1 MASFAEKNFDFQILI
16 KTEGGKERAYCGYQ
30 ETGSTSTVVPSQ
42 TRNFIAVDYDKQGQA
57 THTFDGAWNAPG
69 SGKLPQYKF
78 CSGEIYHKLRNM
90 VSCSFEDWP
99 WGEHQDGSPTTGTAD
114 SNGPARVN
122 GKYFYDEPSVT
133 VSLQA
138 GTSDFYNESLTTDEE
153 LQNARAI
160 STGSITFKQVSGQ
173 ADPIKEIKFWG
184 QKVCDVLGLPEAVWV
199 TVDAVHID
207 ATDNNHSFRGNII
220 GSNLTVHEKF
230 IIPQGADIGAGL
242 PFKIYNDTFE
252 KLIKYSSL
260 QTNNHTN
267 NLLIGYAADVDNNY
281 SDYPSSGT
289 GYAERKFRIS
299 TTGAIGAGTLTPSY
313 PLHVSGSWYSQG
325 VGAVFEYGRVGIG
338 TKTPIHALHVATASG
353 YAQVAITTDGDEG
366 TDKSLINLGTT
377 SNPTMHGIEMVQ
389 GSPGV
394 GLTGDGDGFG
404 RMFFNTMGS
413 PRMTIDYLGRV
424 GIGDSTPSKVLTVNG
439 DISSSADIYLKEGR
453 KVIWGDASTTGGW
466 IEGTANHIELRH
478 IQGTSEAAIQVDT
491 YGMIKFANHWNGVNP
506 STDLDINDDLRMI
519 ISGSNV
525 GIGTSTPRKRL
536 HIVNSGIAITGAS
549 GIETQDPWDDAR
561 FIIDSGVSTGHHLM
575 KLSNDNGN
583 CLWVQG
589 DRVYMNVPLA
599 IGQESLTGYGSVV
612 ADSNDLVVEGQF
624 SAGGS
629 AGSAIYKLQIG
640 DQMGIPSAEGDLSVG
655 NDLNLGA
662 GHIHS
667 DNTIKFLTAGGSA
680 QKGNFSQIYC
690 GTTYAND
697 GSTSGTVDT
706 LNGYLLQGTAVIDS
720 SKYAYFDRLYIGA
733 GANDGY
739 FYSDSDGRT
748 AFIGGDFYIRP
759 EVTNTYIYSTNIYL
773 GGNSANDYIKCR
785 ASTISG
791 TSWSIPGNGNASLG
805 SIQVVGLTTTNDV
818 SCDVIQ
824 TSAGSGAYKN
834 FGSLDLFAS
843 NDGNIT
849 TVDFMAAL
857 ASYGM
862 ITSNAAGGGG
872 GTNGH
877 SHLHAVGKVQW
888 NYAGSCNITDG
899 PHGESIELAG
909 CVVEVFNNGTT
920 YYVRI
925 SSPTTTN
932 GGTQS
937 RQIYAYNYQGS
948 NYSPGWFKI
957 MTSIGD
963 QYITGDLDVS
973 GPLSVGGNL
982 DMTDGHIMNV
992 REIELK
998 DWDDDDGGS
1007 NDTVRVL
1014 RRGNSW
1020 QFHNGGVKIGSYA
1033 SSDANLG
1040 TGNLKVSGN
1049 VTAATFT
1056 GDGSGLTGISFG
1068 GGSAIDCSTIRM
1080 SATGDA
1086 AANSTTHAF
1095 QIGATNST
1103 NVIMDTNELMARNN
1117 GSVAE
1122 MHINPDGSNVT
1133 IGNNVTTA
1141 NLHCRGDV
1149 VAYYSSDKKLKKN
1162 IIQIDNAIEKISQL
1176 SGMTFEWKKSKDKK
1190 YYNKRE
1196 AGIIAQDV
1204 LKVLPEAVKDRGES
1218 GLAVKYEQLIPLL
1231 IEGIKEQQE
1240 QIDDLKQEVKKLKSN
1255 K

>member
-491 YGMIKFANHWNGVNP
+491 YGNIKFANHWNGIDP
-506 STDLDINDDLRMI
+506 STDLDINADLRMI

-525 GIGTSTPRKRL
+525 GIGT
-536 HIVNSGIAITGAS
+536 
-549 GIETQDPWDDAR
+549 
-561 FIIDSGVSTGHHLM
+561 
-575 KLSNDNGN
+575 
-583 CLWVQG
+583 
-589 DRVYMNVPLA
+589 
-599 IGQESLTGYGSVV
+599 
-612 ADSNDLVVEGQF
+612 
-624 SAGGS
+624 
-629 AGSAIYKLQIG
+629 
-640 DQMGIPSAEGDLSVG
+640 
-655 NDLNLGA
+655 
-662 GHIHS
+662 
-667 DNTIKFLTAGGSA
+667 
-680 QKGNFSQIYC
+680 
-690 GTTYAND
+690 
-697 GSTSGTVDT
+697 
-706 LNGYLLQGTAVIDS
+706 
-720 SKYAYFDRLYIGA
+720 
-733 GANDGY
+733 
-739 FYSDSDGRT
+739 
-748 AFIGGDFYIRP
+748 
-759 EVTNTYIYSTNIYL
+759 
-773 GGNSANDYIKCR
+773 
-785 ASTISG
+785 
-791 TSWSIPGNGNASLG
+791 
-805 SIQVVGLTTTNDV
+805 
-818 SCDVIQ
+818 
-824 TSAGSGAYKN
+824 
-834 FGSLDLFAS
+834 
-843 NDGNIT
+843 
-849 TVDFMAAL
+849 
-857 ASYGM
+857 
-862 ITSNAAGGGG
+862 
-872 GTNGH
+872 
-877 SHLHAVGKVQW
+877 
-888 NYAGSCNITDG
+888 
-899 PHGESIELAG
+899 
-909 CVVEVFNNGTT
+909 
-920 YYVRI
+920 
-925 SSPTTTN
+925 
-932 GGTQS
+932 
-937 RQIYAYNYQGS
+937 
-948 NYSPGWFKI
+948 
-957 MTSIGD
+957 
-963 QYITGDLDVS
+963 
-973 GPLSVGGNL
+973 
-982 DMTDGHIMNV
+982 
-992 REIELK
+992 
-998 DWDDDDGGS
+998 
-1007 NDTVRVL
+1007 
-1014 RRGNSW
+1014 
-1020 QFHNGGVKIGSYA
+1020 
-1033 SSDANLG
+1033 
-1040 TGNLKVSGN
+1040 
-1049 VTAATFT
+1049 
-1056 GDGSGLTGISFG
+1056 
-1068 GGSAIDCSTIRM
+1068 
-1080 SATGDA
+1080 
-1086 AANSTTHAF
+1086 
-1095 QIGATNST
+1095 
-1103 NVIMDTNELMARNN
+1103 
-1117 GSVAE
+1117 
-1122 MHINPDGSNVT
+1122 
-1133 IGNNVTTA
+1133 
-1141 NLHCRGDV
+1141 
-1149 VAYYSSDKKLKKN
+1149 
-1162 IIQIDNAIEKISQL
+1162 
-1176 SGMTFEWKKSKDKK
+1176 
-1190 YYNKRE
+1190 
-1196 AGIIAQDV
+1196 
-1204 LKVLPEAVKDRGES
+1204 
-1218 GLAVKYEQLIPLL
+1218 
-1231 IEGIKEQQE
+1231 
-1240 QIDDLKQEVKKLKSN
+1240 
-1255 K
+1255 